1 MVSDNDTRIYL
12 MGTVHLTSGIA
23 NWQST
28 EFAEIWNEVDTVYL
42 ETDVATGNPQAR
54 MQALVPTYGLNPA
67 GKTLASYFSE
77 DEVRTLDEI
86 LTPINLSIAA
96 MAPLRPWLANLQAGV
111 SSLVS
116 AGIDPAASIDRTIAS
131 MALEAEKK
139 LRSFETLEEQIQLIA
154 GANDQDVARYMLRT
168 ADQQWTHAAQYIEDL
183 SMAWVQGDDQR
194 IAEIVARDFDGYPD
208 AAARLLYNRND
219 RWASELLSVLE
230 NESGVFFVAVG
241 AGHLVGERSLQD
253 YLESIGVEV
262 RKGIGNERRFDIKK
276 SVHHNCR
283 CNNRRYRFSCSCIG
297 WLGCAASGLCRPA
310 SIC

>member
-1 MVSDNDTRIYL
+1 
-12 MGTVHLTSGIA
+12 
-23 NWQST
+23 
-28 EFAEIWNEVDTVYL
+28 
-42 ETDVATGNPQAR
+42 
-54 MQALVPTYGLNPA
+54 
-67 GKTLASYFSE
+67 
-77 DEVRTLDEI
+77 
-86 LTPINLSIAA
+86 
-96 MAPLRPWLANLQAGV
+96 
-111 SSLVS
+111 
-116 AGIDPAASIDRTIAS
+116 

-154 GANDQDVARYMLRT
+154 GAIDQDVARYMLRT

-262 RKGIGNERRFDIKK
+262 RKVTSK
-276 SVHHNCR
+276 
-283 CNNRRYRFSCSCIG
+283 
-297 WLGCAASGLCRPA
+297 
-310 SIC
+310 

>member
-96 MAPLRPWLANLQAGV
+96 MAPLRP
-111 SSLVS
+111 
-116 AGIDPAASIDRTIAS
+116 
-131 MALEAEKK
+131 
-139 LRSFETLEEQIQLIA
+139 
-154 GANDQDVARYMLRT
+154 
-168 ADQQWTHAAQYIEDL
+168 
-183 SMAWVQGDDQR
+183 
-194 IAEIVARDFDGYPD
+194 
-208 AAARLLYNRND
+208 
-219 RWASELLSVLE
+219 
-230 NESGVFFVAVG
+230 
-241 AGHLVGERSLQD
+241 
-253 YLESIGVEV
+253 
-262 RKGIGNERRFDIKK
+262 
-276 SVHHNCR
+276 
-283 CNNRRYRFSCSCIG
+283 
-297 WLGCAASGLCRPA
+297 
-310 SIC
+310 